1 MKFEWDEEKNIIN
14 KKNTIFLLKLRHMFL
29 TILSAL
35 KCTILSIVQMKIVI
49 LHWE

>member
-14 KKNTIFLLKLRHMFL
+14 KKKHNISFETAHMFL